1 MKLAM
6 YKGEGNIYDKL
17 IRNITFSQYSHC
29 ELVIEGLCYSSS
41 PRDRGVRMKY
51 IVLDGNWDVFELPC
65 TYNQVS
71 ALEMFTT
78 HVGKKYD
85 WIGAITSIL
94 PIQLNMS
101 NRFFCSEICASM
113 LGMPKPRSHTPQ
125 SVLDSVSK

>member
-6 YKGEGNIYDKL
+6 YKGKGTFYDKL
-17 IRNITFSQYSHC
+17 IRIVTNSNYSHC
-29 ELVIEGLCYSSS
+29 ELVIDGICYSSS

-51 IVLDGNWDVFELPC
+51 ITLDTNWDVFDLPC
-65 TYNQVS
+65 TYNQVY
-71 ALEMFTT
+71 ALEMFTK

-113 LGMPKPRSHTPQ
+113 LGMSKPRSHTPQ
-125 SVLDSVSK
+125 SVLDSISK